1 MSQREGR
8 EIKMRFLLK
17 KLLAST
23 LGFTLAASLLAVLPV
38 ILSAESSLATTLE
51 TLKFSRNK
59 VASIY
64 DSKGQAPMDC
74 YKSSGTCGGTKTAT
88 NQLSLPA
95 GGYVKLRANPDP
107 QHLFSYDICDAA
119 DSCQGQYTANIYAYK
134 PGEYLL
140 LRVYPIN
147 APRNWLLVFSLGSAD
162 PYLANNGSTI
172 LWNFDSAILGQGIYN
187 DAPTIVSASVT
198 GTFRVG
204 ETLTGVESYSGV
216 DVEISRQWKR
226 SDTYRGLNNIGGTDI
241 SNATNNTYT
250 LTNADLGKY
259 IRYNITTRNMQGYGT
274 GLTSGRGSD
283 YVLVQAALSAALTPE
298 LGTYTRTANG
308 FTVAISNYSTAYTW
322 AGTATNSGSVSFSGT
337 NGNGLATIT
346 GVSANTASVATIT
359 TTRND
364 YRNGSAV
371 TASTTSLN
379 RALTPTFG
387 TYTRTADGFTVGISN
402 YDTAYTWDGTATN
415 GGLIT
420 FSGTANNGLATI
432 TGVAANT
439 ASVATITTTRSTYAT
454 GSANTSSTT
463 SLAAALNPM
472 YGTYTQTS
480 TGYTVQISNYSN
492 EFTWSG
498 TAVNGATV
506 AISNTGLVTIS
517 NLSAGYATCFSASSG
532 LSSYATIVTSR
543 SGYPSGSSRTTSTS
557 ALRAALTPTLGV
569 YTRTADG
576 FTVTITNYNPLFT
589 WSGSATRS
597 GSVSFSGTCNDGG
610 LATITGVTA
619 NTASVATITT
629 TLSGYTSGNVVSA
642 STNSLPA
649 QLPPTFSSV
658 TPAFG
663 GFTFNVTNYNGEYTF
678 SLSSTSGSATAGT
691 RVGNSLPITVS
702 GLSSGQSATVSI
714 STTRSGYA
722 DGHGSRGGT
731 AKTSA
736 LTPTSGTPGKWNSSA
751 ISDNGQYV
759 VFAGTNSNLFVSP
772 NNGVDWDAVSS
783 TKAWTSVAT
792 SSTGQKMLAG
802 AMNSNLYLSTNY
814 GATWS
819 SKAVSKNWRAVAMSA
834 DGNTLYGA
842 VVSGFIFKSVNGGS
856 SWSQVGSQQNW
867 RALATS
873 QNGQVVIAAPYGGT
887 LYVSTDSGSTWTS
900 RESARNWSSVSI
912 ADNGTVMVA
921 TVVGGGVYL
930 SSDSGVTWSAIA
942 GVESKTWNSV
952 SCNSTCS
959 QFAIS
964 SVAGNLYLLS
974 SQGVKIADASN
985 NLSKWSTV
993 TLNSAGTQI
1002 IAGAQSGALR
1012 RSVDSGSTWSLRTR
1026 IAS

>member
-1 MSQREGR
+1 
-8 EIKMRFLLK
+8 MRYLLK

-23 LGFTLAASLLAVLPV
+23 LGFTLAASLLAMVPV
-38 ILSAESSLATTLE
+38 ILSAESSFAGVLDTL
-51 TLKFSRNK
+51 TFPRNK
-59 VASIY
+59 VASIF
-64 DSKGQAPMDC
+64 DSQGRAPLDC
-74 YKSSGTCGGTKTAT
+74 YQNSGTCGGTKTAT
-88 NQLSLPA
+88 NEQSLPA
-95 GGYVKLRANPDP
+95 GGYFRLSAAADLTYRSM
-107 QHLFSYDICDAA
+107 FGICDAA
-119 DSCQGQYTANIYAYK
+119 GSCQSWTRANIYAYK
-134 PGEYLL
+134 PGEYFL
-140 LRVYPIN
+140 LRVTNTFPTKD
-147 APRNWLLVFSLGSAD
+147 WLLVFSLGNAD

-172 LWNFDSAILGQGIYN
+172 SWSFDSAILGQGIYN
-187 DAPTIVSASVT
+187 APPTVVSASVT

-204 ETLTGVESYSGV
+204 ETLTGTESYSGV
-216 DVEISRQWKR
+216 DVEIRRQWKL
-226 SDTYRGLNNIGGTDI
+226 SDYYRTQNNVGGTDI
-241 SNATNNTYT
+241 PNATTNTYT
-250 LTNADLGKY
+250 LTNSDYGKW
-259 IRYNITTRNMQGYGT
+259 IRYVVKARNMQNQYSDVSYGAK
-274 GLTSGRGSD
+274 SD
-283 YVLVQAALSAALTPE
+283 YAIVLAALLPALTPA
-298 LGTYTRTANG
+298 LGTYTSTATG
-308 FTVAISNYSTAYTW
+308 FTVAITNYNTAYTW
-322 AGTATNSGSVSFSGT
+322 EGTATKGGSVSFSGT

-346 GVSANTASVATIT
+346 GVSPNTASVATIT
-359 TTRND
+359 TTRTD
-364 YRNGSAV
+364 YNSGSAA
-371 TASTTSLN
+371 TASTKSLN
-379 RALTPTFG
+379 PALTPTFE
-387 TYTRTADGFTVGISN
+387 TYTRTADGFTVRILN
-402 YDTAYTWDGTATN
+402 YDTSYTWGGTATN
-415 GGLIT
+415 GGSVS
-420 FSGTANNGLATI
+420 FSGTTNKGLATI
-432 TGVAANT
+432 TGLAANT

-492 EFTWSG
+492 QFTWSG
-498 TAVNGATV
+498 RAVNGATV

-517 NLSAGYATCFSASSG
+517 NLSPGYATCFSASSG
-532 LSSYATIVTSR
+532 LFSYATIETSR
-543 SGYPSGSSRTTSTS
+543 SGYVSGSSSTTSTS

-576 FTVTITNYNPLFT
+576 FTVTITNYNPAFT

-610 LATITGVTA
+610 LATITGVAA

-629 TLSGYTSGNVVSA
+629 TLSGYTSGNVVSD
-642 STNSLPA
+642 STNSLA
-649 QLPPTFSSV
+649 AALTPTVSSV
-658 TPAFG
+658 TPTFR
-663 GFTFNVTNYNGEYTF
+663 GFTFNVTNYSSNYTF
-678 SLSSTSGSATAGT
+678 SLSTTSGSATAGT
-691 RVGNSLPITVS
+691 PSGSSLPVTVS
-702 GLSSGQSATVSI
+702 GLSSGASATVSI
-714 STTRSGYA
+714 TTTRSGYA

-772 NNGVDWDAVSS
+772 NNGADWDAVSS

-802 AMNSNLYLSTNY
+802 AMNSKLYLSTNY

-856 SWSQVGSQQNW
+856 SWSQVASLQNW

-873 QNGQVVIAAPYGGT
+873 QSGQAVIAAAYGGT

-912 ADNGTVMVA
+912 SDTGTVMVA
-921 TVVGGGVYL
+921 TVVGGGAYL

-964 SVAGNLYLLS
+964 SVSGNLYLLS
-974 SQGVKIADASN
+974 NLGEKIADASN